1 MLLRTTLKT
10 PVGALSLISREHI
23 LIAAGFTSQDEL
35 LSSISN
41 QDRQLESKKVNQIPI
56 ISDLVSDYF
65 DGDLRALDGIKVDQ
79 EGEKFSQSAWRV
91 MRKIS
96 PGKTL
101 TYADLAKRAGSEDAV
116 RAAGSACARNL
127 IALVVPC
134 HRIVKTGGALGNYA
148 YGLKYMSSLLHRRV
162 RGEVHHF
169 VGSGRRRA
177 TNLSPA
183 TSVPHSVRRAA
194 ALRAVLLTFGAFA
207 LRVMHFVCL
216 Q

>member
-35 LSSISN
+35 LSSISK
-41 QDRQLESKKVNQIPI
+41 QDRQLESKKVSQIPI
-56 ISDLVSDYF
+56 ISELVSDYF

-96 PGKTL
+96 PGRTL

-148 YGLKYMSSLLHRRV
+148 YGLKYKQWLLSHE
-162 RGEVHHF
+162 G
-169 VGSGRRRA
+169 
-177 TNLSPA
+177 
-183 TSVPHSVRRAA
+183 
-194 ALRAVLLTFGAFA
+194 VL
-207 LRVMHFVCL
+207 
-216 Q
+216 

>member
-1 MLLRTTLKT
+1 MLLRSTLKT

-35 LSSISN
+35 LSSISK
-41 QDRQLESKKVNQIPI
+41 QDRQLESKKVSQIPI
-56 ISDLVSDYF
+56 ISELVSDYF

-96 PGKTL
+96 PGRTL

-148 YGLKYMSSLLHRRV
+148 YGLKYKQWLLSHE
-162 RGEVHHF
+162 G
-169 VGSGRRRA
+169 
-177 TNLSPA
+177 
-183 TSVPHSVRRAA
+183 
-194 ALRAVLLTFGAFA
+194 AL
-207 LRVMHFVCL
+207 
-216 Q
+216 